1 MNISIEKITR
11 VIKKN
16 ILVILAFALLFFGG
30 AFAYMKLLVAPRYF
44 TTAKFYV
51 KDTGVDTSTSQGIN
65 TTRAQADTF
74 IVMLETDSFF
84 KSVHEA
90 LPDDIKAKISWQA
103 LKSGSS
109 FGRVGQTE
117 VIKLSF
123 TSTDDSVVVPVTN
136 AILAAIHTHLSISFG
151 DCSCYIVDYPSGI
164 SVSTNRTTIVCLIAT
179 LTGAVSV
186 ILFIL
191 IKDSLDTRIRS
202 ASVLAQRYNI
212 PILGIVPEFDPA
224 KFKNKEAAENG
235 KKQ

>member
-30 AFAYMKLLVAPRYF
+30 AFAYMKLLVAPRYY
-44 TTAKFYV
+44 TTAKFYA
-51 KDTGVDTSTSQGIN
+51 KDTGVDTSTPQGIS

-90 LPDDIKAKISWQA
+90 LPDDIKAKTSWHA

-109 FGRVGQTE
+109 FSRVGQTE
-117 VIKLSF
+117 VIRLSF
-123 TSTDDSVVVPVTN
+123 TSTDDSIVIPVTN
-136 AILAAIHTHLSISFG
+136 AILSSIHPHLSVSFG
-151 DCSCYIVDYPSGI
+151 DCSCYIVDSPSGI
-164 SVSTNRTTIVCLIAT
+164 SVSTNRTTIVCVIAT
-179 LTGAVSV
+179 ITGAVLV
-186 ILFIL
+186 VLFIL
-191 IKDSLDTRIRS
+191 IRDSLDTRIRS
-202 ASVLAQRYNI
+202 ASVLAQRYNV

-224 KFKNKEAAENG
+224 KLKKKEAAEDV